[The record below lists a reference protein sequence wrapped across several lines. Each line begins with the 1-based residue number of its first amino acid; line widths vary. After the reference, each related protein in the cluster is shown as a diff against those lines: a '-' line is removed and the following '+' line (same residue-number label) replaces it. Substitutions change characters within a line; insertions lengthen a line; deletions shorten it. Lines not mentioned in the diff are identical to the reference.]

1 MSIIDEELERL
12 INAPKVRCGNCPFLT
27 ELGFCRLYSKHTNYM
42 LKCEWLE
49 VPLHMATDYYRII
62 RGETTNG

>member
-1 MSIIDEELERL
+1 MPIIDEELERL
-12 INAPKVRCGNCPFLT
+12 IHAPKPDCGDCPFLT

-49 VPLHMATDYYRII
+49 VPIIKAAEYIERTYLKTD
-62 RGETTNG
+62 